1 LDTRFKGFTI
11 REFRVLPTQK
21 MSENGKWVPDSHTLF
36 IGLNRP
42 ADFYLEKLNLIIEI
56 KSSYTYN
63 YDLEKNLSKEK
74 FSKLNGYNFL
84 FLIDKDYNT
93 FDEILKNNL

>member
-1 LDTRFKGFTI
+1 MDESRLKIIVTKILDTRFKGFTI

-42 ADFYLEKLNLIIEI
+42 ANFYLEKRGEWELSDFLESAIGIEVVA
-56 KSSYTYN
+56 
-63 YDLEKNLSKEK
+63 D
-74 FSKLNGYNFL
+74 FF
-84 FLIDKDYNT
+84 
-93 FDEILKNNL
+93 